1 MARHVIKL
9 KSADIKRPLS
19 APVMGRFFLLFPIQR
34 VDDTMVADKGNK
46 TMFIGMSK
54 PPFIVMGAVVAI
66 IIIGAYLK
74 SRK

>member
-1 MARHVIKL
+1 
-9 KSADIKRPLS
+9 
-19 APVMGRFFLLFPIQR
+19 
-34 VDDTMVADKGNK
+34 
-46 TMFIGMSK
+46 MFIGMSK